1 MKMKMFTGFLAAILI
16 SVLTFHLEAHEK
28 SFSSMKQKAVYDE
41 VTSIGIS
48 AMGVEGKYEKKSGF
62 VGMSYSCGFALF
74 SKCETDDQRFE
85 PAS

>member
-1 MKMKMFTGFLAAILI
+1 MFSGFLGAILL
-16 SVLTFHLEAHEK
+16 SVLTLQLEAHEK
-28 SFSSMKQKAVYDE
+28 SFSSMKQKAVYEE
-41 VTSIGIS
+41 VTSVGIS

-74 SKCETDDQRFE
+74 SKCKTNDQRFE